1 MVRYVQSGLL
11 SKMLDSFR
19 ILILTSLYRIHPYS
33 LPNISRY
40 MAGPYC
46 RISTPPPIFQSLTI
60 SSHLVVSS
68 ANWEFWAVRR
78 AARKVRI
85 CSGVALRVGTGI
97 LGVFD
102 FLPFLVNLVKKVGFS
117 EWFASS
123 SVRLVALLLV
133 EVEVMVGRSLVVL
146 PEVLL
151 MLARLREE
159 VKGLERAS
167 WVVRRNMFGEGMEGE
182 SECVYVCI

>member
-1 MVRYVQSGLL
+1 
-11 SKMLDSFR
+11 MLDSFR

-97 LGVFD
+97 LGVLD
-102 FLPFLVNLVKKVGFS
+102 FLPFLVNLVGFS

-133 EVEVMVGRSLVVL
+133 EVEVVGRSLVVL

-182 SECVYVCI
+182 SECVYVCM

>member
-1 MVRYVQSGLL
+1 
-11 SKMLDSFR
+11 MLDSFR
-19 ILILTSLYRIHPYS
+19 ILILTSRYRIHPYS

-46 RISTPPPIFQSLTI
+46 STSTPPPIFQSLTI

-85 CSGVALRVGTGI
+85 SSGVALRVGTGI
-97 LGVFD
+97 LGVLD
-102 FLPFLVNLVKKVGFS
+102 FLPFLVNLVGFS

-133 EVEVMVGRSLVVL
+133 EVEVVGRSLVVL

-167 WVVRRNMFGEGMEGE
+167 WVVRRNMLGERMEGE
-182 SECVYVCI
+182 SECVYVCM

>member
-1 MVRYVQSGLL
+1 
-11 SKMLDSFR
+11 MLDSFR

-68 ANWEFWAVRR
+68 ANWEFWTVRR

-97 LGVFD
+97 LGVLD
-102 FLPFLVNLVKKVGFS
+102 FLPFLVNLVGFS

-167 WVVRRNMFGEGMEGE
+167 WVVRRNMLGERMEGE
-182 SECVYVCI
+182 SECVYVCM

>member
-1 MVRYVQSGLL
+1 
-11 SKMLDSFR
+11 MLDSFR

-97 LGVFD
+97 LGVLD
-102 FLPFLVNLVKKVGFS
+102 FLPFLVNLVGFS

-182 SECVYVCI
+182 SECVYVCM

>member
-1 MVRYVQSGLL
+1 M
-11 SKMLDSFR
+11 
-19 ILILTSLYRIHPYS
+19 
-33 LPNISRY
+33 
-40 MAGPYC
+40 
-46 RISTPPPIFQSLTI
+46 
-60 SSHLVVSS
+60 
-68 ANWEFWAVRR
+68 
-78 AARKVRI
+78 RI

-133 EVEVMVGRSLVVL
+133 EVEVVGRSLVVL

-182 SECVYVCI
+182 SECVYVCM

>member
-1 MVRYVQSGLL
+1 
-11 SKMLDSFR
+11 MLDSFR

-102 FLPFLVNLVKKVGFS
+102 FLPFLVNLVKKVDFS

-133 EVEVMVGRSLVVL
+133 GVDVVGRSLVVL

>member
-1 MVRYVQSGLL
+1 
-11 SKMLDSFR
+11 MLDSFR

-68 ANWEFWAVRR
+68 ANWEFWTVRR

-97 LGVFD
+97 LGVLD
-102 FLPFLVNLVKKVGFS
+102 FLPFLVNLVGFS

-133 EVEVMVGRSLVVL
+133 EVEVVGRSLVVL

-167 WVVRRNMFGEGMEGE
+167 WVVRRNMLGERMEGE
-182 SECVYVCI
+182 SECVYVCM